1 MKSTFKQ
8 PQIYDELLLLYRTY
22 WEVHKHLPRPFRM
35 TTGEAILQEI
45 TGCIKGVILANNVD
59 KNEVAQCA
67 LAVQYLGDTRASLVV
82 IRGMLTLGWGMKL
95 IAHGLFMRLTL
106 LLDSAEK
113 QVTRWQKWFMTRSLH
128 GGQNPGAVDKY

>member
-35 TTGEAILQEI
+35 TTGETILQEI
-45 TGCIKGVILANNVD
+45 TTCIKGVILANHVN
-59 KNEVAQCA
+59 KNEREQCL
-67 LAVQYLGDTRASLVV
+67 LAGKYLGGTRASLIV
-82 IRGMLTLGWGMKL
+82 IRGMLTLGWGNKM
-95 IAHGLFMRLTL
+95 IAHGAFMRLTQ

-113 QVTRWQKWFMTRSLH
+113 QVTRWQQWFMTRGTVPASVH
-128 GGQNPGAVDKY
+128 VQ